1 MYNSEEKMQHIMQE
15 PQLTPDAKMKL
26 YDETLE
32 RFLTFQSQ
40 LKNQLLVQ
48 NNLQATP
55 KLSETPP
62 NTQFYVQ
69 NTFPTS
75 LPWCLLHL
83 MKPIF

>member
-1 MYNSEEKMQHIMQE
+1 MLYAMYNSEEKMQHIMQA
-15 PQLTPDAKMKL
+15 PQLTPDAEMKM

-55 KLSETPP
+55 KLSETPSKHNSTYRTP
-62 NTQFYVQ
+62 SRRRFHGVCY
-69 NTFPTS
+69 TS
-75 LPWCLLHL
+75 
-83 MKPIF
+83 